1 MSDDGPSEFTEPVTR
16 KSNLPRPRN
25 FTTSEA
31 VIEYLAEKIIS
42 DKRTYAQ
49 IAIDCGVAQSTI
61 GNIAN
66 RQTKWPRPNTFFAV
80 LNHYKIRMD
89 LK

>member
-1 MSDDGPSEFTEPVTR
+1 MSDNLPDAGTPLTR
-16 KSNLPRPRN
+16 RSNLPRPRN
-25 FTTSEA
+25 FTSSEM
-31 VIEYLAEKIIS
+31 VIEFLAEKIIT

-61 GNIAN
+61 AHIAT

-80 LNHYKIRMD
+80 LNHYNIKLDM
-89 LK
+89 K